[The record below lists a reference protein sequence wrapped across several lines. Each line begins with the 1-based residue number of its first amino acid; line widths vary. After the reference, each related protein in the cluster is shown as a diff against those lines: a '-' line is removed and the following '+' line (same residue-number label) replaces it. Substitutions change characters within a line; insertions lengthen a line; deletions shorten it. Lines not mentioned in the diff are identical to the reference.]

1 MHPTLDHRTEKYAAC
16 LALALVAMAAT
27 LAVHYAGATIFNP
40 DEAEKVVRALAPDA
54 LSALRNS
61 RSVSH
66 PPLVVMLAHAQSYGG
81 VSELWL
87 RLPSLL
93 AMPLAA
99 GFLYA
104 WLRRLAG
111 VSAAIAGLAF
121 FVASPAAL
129 SAATEV
135 REYGLLLACT
145 TAALLSAERVV
156 NGGGL
161 RWLLLHGLAL
171 AGGFLDHYSTAWVA
185 IVVETY
191 LLLELRRRAAPRR
204 LWLAWIAVQLSL
216 IALAAWTFFVHGTV
230 FTAKVG
236 IGTTDLF
243 WVARGFPQGESWWAF
258 TTTRLPQ
265 VFEFFAGGW
274 IAGWMALALYSVAVA
289 AVVRGKLRPA
299 VLMLIVLPLLLG
311 LGLGLARL
319 YPLAGMRQVTYL
331 LPFVAAGVG
340 IGAAVL
346 FGQRLVPLMATAAV
360 VTPVGLWLAV
370 PDHHPEWTA
379 RRNLDATL
387 AALDEQWKPERPLFV
402 DDSAGWQLRYYWR
415 GQEKLQRMHYMEPRS
430 WGLQAQKVMPQAR
443 TSAAALGLRGATE
456 LCILASGLGRH
467 LQEPL
472 QTYVP
477 PGQLLAYHENG
488 FFRLVCLQLKPGWR
502 QFLPRPTG

>member
-1 MHPTLDHRTEKYAAC
+1 MHPTLDDRPEKYAGC
-16 LALALVAMAAT
+16 LALALVATSAA
-27 LAVHYAGATIFNP
+27 LAVHYAGAAIFNP
-40 DEAEKVVRALAPDA
+40 DEAEKVLRALAPDA
-54 LSALRNS
+54 SSALQNS

-66 PPLVVMLAHAQSYGG
+66 PPLVVMLAHAQSQGG

-93 AMPLAA
+93 AMPLA
-99 GFLYA
+99 GVWFYG

-111 VSAAIAGLAF
+111 VPAAIAGLAF

-135 REYGLLLACT
+135 REYGLLLAFT
-145 TAALLSAERVV
+145 TAALLSAERMVS
-156 NGGGL
+156 GGGL
-161 RWLLLHGLAL
+161 GWLVLHGLAL

-185 IVVETY
+185 VVIETY
-191 LLLELRRRAAPRR
+191 VLLELRRRGASYRR
-204 LWLAWIAVQLSL
+204 WLAWMAVQVSL
-216 IALAAWTFFVHGTV
+216 VGLAAWTFFVHGTV

-243 WVARGFPQGESWWAF
+243 WVSRGFPQGESWWTFA
-258 TTTRLPQ
+258 TTRLPQ
-265 VFEFFAGGW
+265 VFEFFAGGSV
-274 IAGWMALALYSVAVA
+274 AGWLAIALYSVAVV

-299 VLMLIVLPLLLG
+299 VLVLIVLPLMLALALG
-311 LGLGLARL
+311 MARL

-346 FGQRLVPLMATAAV
+346 VGQRLVPLAATAAV
-360 VTPVGLWLAV
+360 VTPIALWLAV
-370 PDHHPEWTA
+370 PDQNPEWTA

-387 AALDEQWKPERPLFV
+387 AALDEQWTPERPLFV
-402 DDSAGWQLRYYWR
+402 DDAAGWQLRYYLR

-430 WGLQAQKVMPQAR
+430 WGMRAQNVMPQAR

-467 LQEPL
+467 RPEPL
-472 QTYVP
+472 QTHVP

-488 FFRLVCLQLKPGWR
+488 FFRLVCLRLKAGWR